1 MVDDAAGRADR
12 GPETV
17 LHTAAELSLG
27 GPRLRQQCW
36 DEIAAPVRERLNE
49 LAGPVLYWW
58 ATPVG
63 HDDAAPKAIVFGERG
78 LYFAEP
84 QAESGNPPEYRISG
98 YDIVSGSMTV
108 DDVEYSPAPG
118 DERPSAAVGEGTES
132 ETSDGPDIGLLPDVK
147 GVLGNLPPQAQQLL
161 QAPFATGLRV
171 GRAEY
176 FYEGFPH
183 HLYIFVLFLVGD
195 DDLTIATGTKLIPD
209 GHSDATAHWTLQIH
223 RALVTARPGE

>member
-1 MVDDAAGRADR
+1 MVNDAAGRADQ
-12 GPETV
+12 GPETA

-27 GPRLRQQCW
+27 GPRLRQECW
-36 DEIAAPVRERLNE
+36 DEIAAPVRERLND

-63 HDDAAPKAIVFGERG
+63 FADSAPKAIVFGERG

-84 QAESGNPPEYRISG
+84 QGESASSPEYRISG
-98 YDIVSGSMTV
+98 YDIVDGSMTV
-108 DDVEYSPAPG
+108 DDVEHTPAADDAP
-118 DERPSAAVGEGTES
+118 PSVAVSAGSAS
-132 ETSDGPDIGLLPDVK
+132 EASDGPDIGLLPDVK

-171 GRAEY
+171 NRAES
-176 FYEGFPH
+176 FYEGYPH
-183 HLYIFVLFLVGD
+183 HLYVFALFLVGD
-195 DDLTIATGTKLIPD
+195 DDLTMATGTKLIPD